1 MNTNHFLVVLAG
13 LFFLAYGLSAQPR
26 NVYDQYGFQIYP
38 PLIKNRAIVIVATES
53 SPKQI
58 NLKWLRADGS
68 TLFDRDFNVTKGE
81 KIIIT
86 PIQPQ

>member
-1 MNTNHFLVVLAG
+1 MNTKHFLVVLVG
-13 LFFLAYGLSAQPR
+13 MLLIGVSVLAQPR
-26 NVYDQYGFQIYP
+26 NAYKQYGFQIYP
-38 PLIKNRAIVIVATES
+38 PLTKQRAIIIVATES

-86 PIQPQ
+86 PIEN